1 MNGYDKHESRPSW
14 VPEDPHPSRGGVDPG
29 WIRDHQEAELVR
41 RIGGELNNWLE
52 REASMSNVGMARDY
66 LAKGWGYLT
75 DARGAIQYAL
85 KLAGTAPEFRDL
97 VQPLYGL
104 QRELDAIERAHVGL
118 LTANEAE
125 RMRQGRAA

>member
-1 MNGYDKHESRPSW
+1 MTDVEKAKES
-14 VPEDPHPSRGGVDPG
+14 
-29 WIRDHQEAELVR
+29 
-41 RIGGELNNWLE
+41 
-52 REASMSNVGMARDY
+52 
-66 LAKGWGYLT
+66 LAKGWGHLS
-75 DARGAIQYAL
+75 DARWAIHNAL
-85 KLAGTAPEFRDL
+85 QLAGTAPEFRDL